1 MRCSRPIWKRTSE
14 GTGRLGDLLARRAPT
29 MKQWSFDA
37 RSRDHPSHPLGR
49 AEERHVEHRFSPEY
63 YIQHNRKPMIEPE
76 QLPYEALDLLA
87 RACYRSTV
95 GVFWGAPDQTL
106 GTNSASGALVKL
118 RQPVL
123 VTAKHV
129 IDAYLQRQENDLS
142 QELQIGSGSLS
153 SVTSR
158 LLNTFAADLVTLDLS
173 GVDVRPF
180 ADHLEFHEPAN
191 WPPERV
197 EVGSHVILSGYPKPY
212 RQYVWREKAID
223 FKSWHLHSRVHG
235 TTEDRFSC
243 VVNVDVASVPSPKS
257 GA

>member
-1 MRCSRPIWKRTSE
+1 
-14 GTGRLGDLLARRAPT
+14 
-29 MKQWSFDA
+29 
-37 RSRDHPSHPLGR
+37 
-49 AEERHVEHRFSPEY
+49 
-63 YIQHNRKPMIEPE
+63 MIEPE

-95 GVFWGAPDQTL
+95 GVFWGAPDQTP
-106 GTNSASGALVKL
+106 GTNSASGVLVKL

-142 QELQIGSGSLS
+142 LELQIGSGFLP
-153 SVTSR
+153 SVASR
-158 LLNTFAADLVTLDLS
+158 LMDTSPADLVTLDLS
-173 GVDVRPF
+173 GVNIQSF

-191 WPPERV
+191 WPSERV
-197 EVGSHVILSGYPKPY
+197 EIGSHVILSGYPKPY

-243 VVNVDVASVPSPKS
+243 VVNVEVARNNRPRGDWPDTYGALS
-257 GA
+257 GGPVFTLRGTIQRIELAGIIHQASDGFNIIEAHHADLIPAP